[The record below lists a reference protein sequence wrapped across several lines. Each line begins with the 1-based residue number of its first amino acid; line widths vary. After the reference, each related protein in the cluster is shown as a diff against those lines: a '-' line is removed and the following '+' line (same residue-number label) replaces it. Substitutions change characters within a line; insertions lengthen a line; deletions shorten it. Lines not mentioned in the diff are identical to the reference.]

1 MAVTTTSIK
10 LNARLVDEAATILGT
25 KSRAETVRTALQ
37 EIVALKRFKEVDE
50 EACGQAQVR
59 GLEDFCL
66 QIVCGYFVPALPK
79 IIFSDIPYRA
89 L

>member
-37 EIVALKRFKEVDE
+37 EIVALKRFKKLMKKHAGKLKFAD
-50 EACGQAQVR
+50 
-59 GLEDFCL
+59 
-66 QIVCGYFVPALPK
+66 
-79 IIFSDIPYRA
+79 
-89 L
+89 